1 MKTSMSKG
9 EFRIKLGEII
19 AESVYLM
26 MADNEVP
33 ASENEMLLMQDCEH
47 IADAMMN
54 VLNVQFIASNNDD
67 ESLLML
73 INPVNSVADLL
84 LGPPMN

>member
-19 AESVYLM
+19 AESVYSM
-26 MADNEVP
+26 ISENEIP
-33 ASENEMLLMQDCEH
+33 TNENEMLLMQDCED

-67 ESLLML
+67 DSLLML
-73 INPVNSVADLL
+73 INPVSSVADLL
-84 LGPPMN
+84 MGPPTN